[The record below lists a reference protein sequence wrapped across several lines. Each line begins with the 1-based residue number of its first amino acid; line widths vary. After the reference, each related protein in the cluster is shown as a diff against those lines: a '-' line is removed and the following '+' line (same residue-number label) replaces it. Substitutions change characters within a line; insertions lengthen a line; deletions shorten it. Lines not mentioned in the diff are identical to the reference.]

1 MKWISRSNY
10 REFEKG
16 VELEGGEGE
25 RRWKF
30 SKFERISKFDRDLP
44 DPLPLKRERKKKYTW
59 NSENWKFSSEN
70 FHFFEEKGK
79 NTKAT
84 IESVVVVSIRG
95 IGTKQFCQGASRRN
109 ATEPDRGK
117 WSRGGGGGGGRGGHY
132 CVRVP
137 CTTTLRAVHACNR
150 FSFHASLPLSPPPS
164 LVRPVKIN
172 KGTINKNYTFFIH
185 LAREGARGLG
195 LQPTI
200 VATPFWSTSPPPTR
214 AQPLP
219 FPAFELSFFWKEK
232 EKEKEGR
239 GDEKEIFFDRS
250 VDADRFR
257 RGARIL
263 GINWSIFFFSFF
275 FRAVEI
281 RRDNRFLFFLGLR
294 LFSFGSREIVRVAN
308 YRSTFRTEEDKFLI
322 TNLKN
327 SILLFFP
334 SSSECPIKFFP
345 STT

>member
-1 MKWISRSNY
+1 MGWGSNQRSWLY
-10 REFEKG
+10 HSG
-16 VELEGGEGE
+16 
-25 RRWKF
+25 
-30 SKFERISKFDRDLP
+30 
-44 DPLPLKRERKKKYTW
+44 PLPPLRLEPNPFR
-59 NSENWKFSSEN
+59 FQPSS
-70 FHFFEEKGK
+70 
-79 NTKAT
+79 
-84 IESVVVVSIRG
+84 
-95 IGTKQFCQGASRRN
+95 
-109 ATEPDRGK
+109 
-117 WSRGGGGGGGRGGHY
+117 
-132 CVRVP
+132 
-137 CTTTLRAVHACNR
+137 
-150 FSFHASLPLSPPPS
+150 SP
-164 LVRPVKIN
+164 
-172 KGTINKNYTFFIH
+172 
-185 LAREGARGLG
+185 
-195 LQPTI
+195 
-200 VATPFWSTSPPPTR
+200 
-214 AQPLP
+214 
-219 FPAFELSFFWKEK
+219 FFWKEK

-263 GINWSIFFFSFF
+263 GINWSIFFFFF

-294 LFSFGSREIVRVAN
+294 LFSFGSREIVRLAN